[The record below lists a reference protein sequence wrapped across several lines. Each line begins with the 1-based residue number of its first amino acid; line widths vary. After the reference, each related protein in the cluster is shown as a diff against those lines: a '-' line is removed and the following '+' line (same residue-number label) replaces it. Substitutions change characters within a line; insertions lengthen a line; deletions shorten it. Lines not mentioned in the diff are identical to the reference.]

1 MAEKKFY
8 TREHQWVKFKD
19 GNIYVGI
26 TSHGLKDIGKMIL
39 ADLPSENEEVTEGD
53 EIAYLEGSKGTV
65 SLYAPYDG
73 TIVEVNED
81 LLDRAELL
89 NNHTEGTFIVALY
102 NEDGFDKSELLTADE
117 YDAYLQESM

>member
-1 MAEKKFY
+1 MAEKKLY

-26 TSHGLKDIGKMIL
+26 TAHGLKDIGKMIL
-39 ADLPSENEEVTEGD
+39 VDLPSENEEVTEGD

-65 SLYAPYDG
+65 SIYAPFDG

-81 LLDRAELL
+81 LLDRPELL
-89 NNHTEGTFIVALY
+89 NKESDNTFIVALY
-102 NEDGFDKSELLTADE
+102 NEGGFDKPELLTGGE
-117 YDAYLQESM
+117 YDAYLKENL